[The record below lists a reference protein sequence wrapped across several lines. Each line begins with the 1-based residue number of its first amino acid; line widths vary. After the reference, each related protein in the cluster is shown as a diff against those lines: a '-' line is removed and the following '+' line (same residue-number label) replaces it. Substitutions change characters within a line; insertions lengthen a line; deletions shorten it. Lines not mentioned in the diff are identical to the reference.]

1 MYNLTSPTIN
11 KHSLVYTISI
21 TKIQI
26 SIRNII
32 ITHIHIIYIEHFTNF
47 KNHDVMDKF
56 HLKSSFIILLLLSR
70 DIASN
75 PGPVKFPCGI
85 CNEPMRKNKR
95 GIQCEDCIMWHHI
108 KCINLPVNKY
118 NKLSTSTDSWFCK
131 SCTLPNFIDSIFEN
145 TEKSNTPLLD
155 YLPLSE

>member
-1 MYNLTSPTIN
+1 
-11 KHSLVYTISI
+11 
-21 TKIQI
+21 
-26 SIRNII
+26 
-32 ITHIHIIYIEHFTNF
+32 
-47 KNHDVMDKF
+47 MDQF
-56 HLKSSFIILLLLSR
+56 YLKSCFIILLLLSG

-85 CNEPMRKNKR
+85 CNKPVRKKSTLG

-108 KCINLPVNKY
+108 KCIDLPVNEY

-131 SCTLPNFIDSIFEN
+131 SCTLPNFTDSFFEN

-155 YLPLSE
+155 YFPLPE